1 MAFESRKAVAPGT
14 PRVRRSA
21 NAAEGPQA
29 SVPSQPPVDPTVV
42 ESAVVE
48 PTTVEP
54 DARVRPRRPR
64 RAAASTVPVETVDA
78 AETAETAET
87 AEAAP
92 EPDVPLP
99 RTPAPGGFASRASR
113 PSGRRQAPSAPM
125 AAAPSVDAPETLLR
139 DDRIAVPS
147 HDPLAVPSA
156 ARRPPESAE
165 SAAQDARIIADAH
178 PTSAADDDPAQD
190 THEAVV
196 VSWGGGR
203 YAIEMDAVD
212 EVGRPPTVTRVPG
225 LPGWLAG
232 VANWRGRILAVLDI
246 RPLLSA
252 PQAPLG
258 RNARLVVCTRAGV
271 TIGLLTESVEGVV
284 TVSRAATETPLVTLS
299 GPAAG
304 LVAGHI
310 GHPRGPIALLDLGA
324 LFALRTQLPR
334 ARRAG

>member
-1 MAFESRKAVAPGT
+1 VET
-14 PRVRRSA
+14 
-21 NAAEGPQA
+21 
-29 SVPSQPPVDPTVV
+29 V
-42 ESAVVE
+42 ESA
-48 PTTVEP
+48 
-54 DARVRPRRPR
+54 DAK
-64 RAAASTVPVETVDA
+64 T
-78 AETAETAET
+78 
-87 AEAAP
+87 AP

-99 RTPAPGGFASRASR
+99 RTPAAGGFASRASR
-113 PSGRRQAPSAPM
+113 PSGRRQASSAPM

-147 HDPLAVPSA
+147 HDPLAVPPA
-156 ARRPPESAE
+156 ARRPPESPMP
-165 SAAQDARIIADAH
+165 DARLSADAH
-178 PTSAADDDPAQD
+178 PTSPADDDSAQD

-232 VANWRGRILAVLDI
+232 VANWRGRILAVLDV

-252 PQAPLG
+252 PQTPLG